1 MFSDQLFERFFF
13 GEIVL
18 DAVQC
23 RSSFPF
29 GEFPA
34 DISINNEF
42 VPGDYERV
50 RKSEIPLLVQCSQL
64 ERLYRQIVSGV
75 ARVWPQITDRP
86 RNEPRCS
93 AMWRD
98 CADDVLQCTGKWL
111 FWTLNEAYSPGS
123 VQELT
128 SSSSL
133 D

>member
-75 ARVWPQITDRP
+75 AKGCGLKSLTGHVTNRGAR
-86 RNEPRCS
+86 RCGE
-93 AMWRD
+93 
-98 CADDVLQCTGKWL
+98 T
-111 FWTLNEAYSPGS
+111 
-123 VQELT
+123 VQTMYYNVPE
-128 SSSSL
+128 SGFSGP
-133 D
+133 